1 MSWWDTI
8 TTFPATNNEI
18 PDMMNINSMKIQKLI
33 ALKNMHPPKPVLIY
47 RDNWVQTTQR
57 PPIRRENL
65 ALGQGTKKIQRE
77 QTPHHSTARRIQ
89 RQNNLQFPVLNI
101 SDIESLKKTTQEKCC
116 IDAGCES
123 NSKQQSEQRR
133 GSTAKRSPI
142 IKFPNVHTKSVMA
155 RKTSVT
161 TENTICLPQLSST
174 GEKPRRKTVRF
185 AKEPKEK
192 LIKR

>member
-8 TTFPATNNEI
+8 STFPATNNEI
-18 PDMMNINSMKIQKLI
+18 PDMANINSMKIRKLI

-65 ALGQGTKKIQRE
+65 AHGQGTRKIPRE
-77 QTPHHSTARRIQ
+77 PTPPTARGIQ
-89 RQNNLQFPVLNI
+89 RQKNFQFPVLNI
-101 SDIESLKKTTQEKCC
+101 SDIESLKRTTQEKSC
-116 IDAGCES
+116 IDAGCKS
-123 NSKQQSEQRR
+123 NSKQKSEQGR
-133 GSTAKRSPI
+133 STI
-142 IKFPNVHTKSVMA
+142 IKFPNVHTKSIMV

-161 TENTICLPQLSST
+161 TENTITLPQLPST

-185 AKEPKEK
+185 AKQPKEK
-192 LIKR
+192 LVKR